1 MCKNFLSL
9 EKYLEIGFF
18 IHRNSNFDKL
28 REYYANIYHFKTD
41 DIGDHKAIHIHIN
54 TTVGA
59 IWFLIMAFNEA
70 TIIKVATETTIGE
83 LTRDGIY
90 TNIICDDGSPRFR
103 YAEVDK
109 QDAQN
114 FRIKISYTDSIYI
127 ADVLFI
133 SSPINTVTATIAN

>member
-9 EKYLEIGFF
+9 DISLEIGFF
-18 IHRNSNFDKL
+18 IHENSNFDKL
-28 REYYANIYHFKTD
+28 HELYANIYHFKTD
-41 DIGDHKAIHIHIN
+41 DIGDHKAIHLNIN
-54 TTVGA
+54 TTVGC
-59 IWFLIMAFNEA
+59 IWFLIMTFNEA
-70 TIIKVATETTIGE
+70 VIIKVGTETPVGE
-83 LTRDGIY
+83 LTRDDIY

-109 QDAQN
+109 QDDQN
-114 FRIKISYTDSIYI
+114 FRVKISYTHSIHV